1 MSPQKNFLILT
12 SDSGFG
18 HRSAAN
24 AVAKAMK
31 LLHPQDSETVIVN
44 PMVENPTVPLL
55 KMSEQNYDRLVTNSP
70 DLYRFVYEISDSR
83 PASGVVENT
92 LTLALYRAVKQLV
105 KEVHPNAIL
114 STNQTFNGPTGAV
127 IQMMQDRLPFYTVV
141 TDLAD
146 VHSMWFND
154 HPDRFF
160 VASEAVQKKAISC
173 GIDLQKI
180 YISGIPVNPDFA
192 SPHATKP
199 ELRLK
204 LGLDPQLP
212 TVLIVGSRRVSG
224 IFEHLEALEMQSF
237 PFQVVVIAG
246 GNNDLY
252 EQTSQR
258 KWSFSIQIQNY
269 VTNMPEWMLCADLL
283 VTKAGGLI
291 LSEGLAAGLPMVLI
305 DYLPGQ
311 EEGNVRYILNHQAG
325 AVVEG
330 PLELTDLVN
339 ALFMENKESLKF
351 MASNAR
357 RCGHPDAALVIA
369 ESLWQADENQVPQ
382 EMPRKASWSRREHIT
397 RR

>member
-1 MSPQKNFLILT
+1 MQSKNFLILT

-24 AVAKAMK
+24 AIATAMK
-31 LLHPQDSETVIVN
+31 LLHSQDSTTVIVN
-44 PMVENPTVPLL
+44 PMVEDPSVPLL

-70 DLYRFVYEISDSR
+70 DLYRFVYQISDSR
-83 PASGVVENT
+83 PASGIVEDT
-92 LTLALYRAVKQLV
+92 LTLALYRDVKRLI
-105 KEVHPNAIL
+105 KEMHPNAIL
-114 STNQTFNGPTGAV
+114 STNQTFNGPTGVV
-127 IQMMQDRLPFYTVV
+127 IQMMQDRPPFYTVV

-160 VASEAVQKKAISC
+160 VASEAVQKKAIGC
-173 GIDLQKI
+173 GIDPQKI

-204 LGLDPQLP
+204 LGLDPHLP
-212 TVLIVGSRRVSG
+212 TVLIVGSRRVKG
-224 IFEHLEALEMQSF
+224 IFENLEALEMLSF
-237 PFQVVVIAG
+237 PFQAVVITG

-258 KWSFSIQIQNY
+258 KWSFPIQIQNY
-269 VTNMPEWMLCADLL
+269 VTNMPDWMLCADLL

-311 EEGNVRYILNHQAG
+311 EEGNVRFIMDHQTG
-325 AVVEG
+325 AVVKS
-330 PLELTDLVN
+330 PNELTELLNRWFADDQIN
-339 ALFMENKESLKF
+339 LKA
-351 MASNAR
+351 MVSNAR
-357 RCGHPDAALVIA
+357 RYGHPDAALVIA
-369 ESLWQADENQVPQ
+369 DALWQADENQIPY
-382 EMPRKASWSRREHIT
+382 EMRRTPWSRHEHIT
-397 RR
+397 GK